1 VVDDAS
7 GSVSIRVHDDH
18 KSIHSHG
25 VLGLYRKESMMTTF
39 SLVTDFGMHR
49 FCCYIIN
56 ININMMDPALHPPSR
71 LFD

>member
-1 VVDDAS
+1 
-7 GSVSIRVHDDH
+7 
-18 KSIHSHG
+18 
-25 VLGLYRKESMMTTF
+25 MMTTF